1 MESFVSLAVSL
12 SPSRATRVLMHH
24 GLSHRDVVHD
34 HAGTALDARATVI
47 SPSTSPQASAR
58 ILYDGFIAPF
68 NPSRALHPSLA
79 RIIHRSKPHP
89 PPARGVGARCSSR
102 VPVPRDD
109 ARARRHTKIR
119 TLACTAAEAFAAIDA
134 NMVVGRVE
142 RVEVTP
148 RRGRRVRLSDHMDL
162 AKREGGDV
170 SY

>member
-1 MESFVSLAVSL
+1 M
-12 SPSRATRVLMHH
+12 
-24 GLSHRDVVHD
+24 
-34 HAGTALDARATVI
+34 DARATVI
-47 SPSTSPQASAR
+47 SPSTSPKASAR
-58 ILYDGFIAPF
+58 ILYDGFIALF
-68 NPSRALHPSLA
+68 HPSRALNPSLA

-102 VPVPRDD
+102 VPVPSDD

-148 RRGRRVRLSDHMDL
+148 RRGRRVRLSDHMGL
-162 AKREGGDV
+162 AKREGG
-170 SY
+170 

>member
-1 MESFVSLAVSL
+1 MRGIIRQSRRLTLAV
-12 SPSRATRVLMHH
+12 TRHTRPHHH

-34 HAGTALDARATVI
+34 HAGTALDACATVI
-47 SPSTSPQASAR
+47 SPSTSPQARTHSLRR
-58 ILYDGFIAPF
+58 IHRPF

-79 RIIHRSKPHP
+79 RII
-89 PPARGVGARCSSR
+89 PARNPIRRPRGVSARDALPASPSAR
-102 VPVPRDD
+102 RR

-148 RRGRRVRLSDHMDL
+148 RRGRRVRLSDHMGL
-162 AKREGGDV
+162 AKRRG
-170 SY
+170 